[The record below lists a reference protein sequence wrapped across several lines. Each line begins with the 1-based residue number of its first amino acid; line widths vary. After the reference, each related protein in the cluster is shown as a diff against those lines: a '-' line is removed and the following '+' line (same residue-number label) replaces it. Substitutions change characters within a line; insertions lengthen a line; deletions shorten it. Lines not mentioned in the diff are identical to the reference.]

1 MQMPYFCLLTSGMK
15 AFIHKL
21 FNAPFFETIDS
32 LGFGPRFFIAV
43 MFIVIAWLF
52 GLQIN
57 KVSRSR
63 FRKRFDDPLLP
74 TFLAN
79 ILRIIIVI
87 IGILCALKVM
97 QLGGIAT
104 SLLAGAGISAFII
117 GFALK
122 DIGENFLAG
131 ILLAS
136 NRPFRVG
143 DLIECNGIK
152 GVVTA
157 LNLKDTELKTA
168 DGKDVFMPNS
178 MLIKNP
184 LQNYTMD
191 GSHRYEFSV
200 KIQYGNDVQLAKSII
215 EDIMNNMQSL
225 VNEIHKP
232 SVQLTDIVNDGC
244 LFNVYYWLFTKSDT
258 TSSSVRTT
266 ALLQIIEQ
274 LEAAGFRLG
283 SDKESA

>member
-1 MQMPYFCLLTSGMK
+1 MK

-32 LGFGPRFFIAV
+32 LGFAPRFFIAA
-43 MFIVIAWLF
+43 MFIVVAWLF

-57 KVSRSR
+57 NVSRSR

-258 TSSSVRTT
+258 TSSTVRTT
-266 ALLQIIEQ
+266 ALLQIIQQ
-274 LEAAGFRLG
+274 LEAAGFKLG

>member
-1 MQMPYFCLLTSGMK
+1 MK
-15 AFIHKL
+15 EFIHKL
-21 FNAPFFETIDS
+21 FNAPFFETVDS
-32 LGFGPRFFIAV
+32 LGIMPRFFIA
-43 MFIVIAWLF
+43 IVFVIVAWLL
-52 GLQIN
+52 GLQID
-57 KVSRSR
+57 KISRSR

-79 ILRIIIVI
+79 IFRIVIII
-87 IGILCALKVM
+87 IGILLALKVM

-143 DLIECNGIK
+143 DVIECSGIK
-152 GVVTA
+152 GVVTV
-157 LNLKDTELKTA
+157 LNLKDTELKTF

-184 LQNYTMD
+184 LQNYTKD
-191 GSHRYEFSV
+191 GSHRYELII
-200 KIQYGNDVQLAKSII
+200 KIQNGEDVQKAMSII
-215 EDIMNNMQSL
+215 EGIMTNMQSV
-225 VNEIHKP
+225 VNDIHNP
-232 SVQLTDIVNDGC
+232 SVQLSEISGDACI
-244 LFNVYYWLFTKSDT
+244 LNVYYWLFNKSDT
-258 TSSSVRTT
+258 TATNVKTQ
-266 ALLQIIEQ
+266 ALLQILQQ
-274 LEAAGFRLG
+274 LQSAGFTLG
-283 SDKESA
+283 PQKIEA

>member
-1 MQMPYFCLLTSGMK
+1 MK
-15 AFIHKL
+15 EFIDRL
-21 FNAPFFETIDS
+21 FNAPFFETVETMGI
-32 LGFGPRFFIAV
+32 LPRMVIAAS
-43 MFIVIAWLF
+43 FLIIAWLF
-52 GLQIN
+52 GLQIK
-57 KVSRSR
+57 KVSKSR

-87 IGILCALKVM
+87 IGLLCALKVL

-104 SLLAGAGISAFII
+104 SLMAGAGLSAFII

-122 DIGENFLAG
+122 DIGENFLSG

-157 LNLKDTELKTA
+157 LNLKDTELKTS

-191 GSHRYEFSV
+191 GSHRYEFVV
-200 KIQYGNDVQLAKSII
+200 KIQYGSDVQKAKTII

-225 VNEIHKP
+225 TNEIHKP
-232 SVQLTDIVNDGC
+232 SVQLTDISNDGSV
-244 LFNVYYWLFTKSDT
+244 FNVYFWLFTKSDV
-258 TSSSVRTT
+258 TSSNVKSS
-266 ALLQIIEQ
+266 ALLQIIQQ
-274 LEAAGFRLG
+274 LEAGGFKLG
-283 SDKESA
+283 SQKDN

>member
-1 MQMPYFCLLTSGMK
+1 MK
-15 AFIHKL
+15 EFIHKL
-21 FNAPFFETIDS
+21 FNTPFFETVES
-32 LGFGPRFFIAV
+32 LSMLSRFFIA
-43 MFIVIAWLF
+43 MAFILIAWLA
-52 GLQIN
+52 GLQIR
-57 KVSRSR
+57 KISKSR
-63 FRKRFDDPLLP
+63 FRKHFDDPLLP
-74 TFLAN
+74 TFFAN
-79 ILRIIIVI
+79 ILRVIIVI
-87 IGILCALKVM
+87 VGILCALKIM
-97 QLGGIAT
+97 RMGGIAV
-104 SLLAGAGISAFII
+104 SVMAGAGISAFII

-143 DLIECNGIK
+143 DLVECNGIK

-191 GSHRYEFSV
+191 GSHRYEFTV
-200 KIQYGNDVQLAKSII
+200 KIQYGKNVQQAKAII
-215 EDIMNNMQSL
+215 ENVMNNMQSL

-232 SVQLTDIVNDGC
+232 TVQLTDIANDGC
-244 LFNVYYWLFTKSDT
+244 VFQVYYWLFTKSNVSAST
-258 TSSSVRTT
+258 VRTG
-266 ALLQIIEQ
+266 ALMQIIEQ
-274 LEAAGFRLG
+274 LEAAGYRFG
-283 SDKESA
+283 AEKEKA

>member
-1 MQMPYFCLLTSGMK
+1 MK
-15 AFIHKL
+15 EFIDRL
-21 FNAPFFETIDS
+21 FNAPFFETVESMGI
-32 LGFGPRFFIAV
+32 LPRMVIAAS
-43 MFIVIAWLF
+43 FLIIAWLF
-52 GLQIN
+52 GLQIK

-87 IGILCALKVM
+87 IGLLCALKVL

-104 SLLAGAGISAFII
+104 SLMAGAGLSAFII

-122 DIGENFLAG
+122 DIGENFLSG

-157 LNLKDTELKTA
+157 LNLKDTELKTS

-191 GSHRYEFSV
+191 GSHRYEFVV
-200 KIQYGNDVQLAKSII
+200 KIQYGSDVQKAKTII

-225 VNEIHKP
+225 TNEIHKP
-232 SVQLTDIVNDGC
+232 SVQLTDISNDGSI
-244 LFNVYYWLFTKSDT
+244 FNVYFWLFTKSDV
-258 TSSSVRTT
+258 TSSNVKSS
-266 ALLQIIEQ
+266 ALLQIIQQ
-274 LEAAGFRLG
+274 LEANGFRLG
-283 SDKESA
+283 SQKDN